1 MPSITGVRPGDRIVG
16 MMVRRWS
23 LVPPLP
29 GRRFFVEY
37 ARGARLEVVLADG
50 SRRTVRVPD
59 VELRIR
65 LAILAGALIMA
76 VMRRRRR

>member
-1 MPSITGVRPGDRIVG
+1 
-16 MMVRRWS
+16 MVARRWS
-23 LVPPLP
+23 LAPPVPG
-29 GRRFFVEY
+29 GRLFMVY
-37 ARGARLEVVLADG
+37 ARGARLEVVAADG

-65 LAILAGALIMA
+65 LAILAGVLIMA